1 MDAELIKAVSRAL
14 NVYRH
19 AVLEAADEAE
29 KEDYSRLAAITD
41 KIIAAMRSDDMD
53 QVRLGVLGFSR
64 QVSDSFSIQPP
75 EFKLLAE
82 LIAQVKRAAL

>member
-41 KIIAAMRSDDMD
+41 KIIRSD
-53 QVRLGVLGFSR
+53 
-64 QVSDSFSIQPP
+64 
-75 EFKLLAE
+75 
-82 LIAQVKRAAL
+82 AQ